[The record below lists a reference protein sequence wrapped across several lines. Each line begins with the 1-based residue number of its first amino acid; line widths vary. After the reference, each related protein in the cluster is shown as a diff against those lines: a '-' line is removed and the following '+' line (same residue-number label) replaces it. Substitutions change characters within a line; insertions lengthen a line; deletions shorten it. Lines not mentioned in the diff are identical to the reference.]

1 MPRCIVIADDLTGA
15 NATGVLLKKN
25 GFDTLTLLRGSVG
38 QAAKLPYC
46 DCLITPTDSRAIA
59 PQEAYDRVASTLQ
72 LLRGGEVLHYAK
84 RIDSTLRGNLG
95 SETDAFLDVLGEE
108 YMAVCVPCF
117 PSSGRVIV
125 GGHLLVNGVP
135 LRKTEAAQDPKCP
148 VNVTNAVALFRSQ
161 SKYPTAAI
169 PLDTVHD
176 GVEVLGHAIAE
187 LQAQGVRNLI
197 VDSVTTEDMETVA
210 QALRQQKIAA
220 ISVDPGPFT
229 AILARH
235 LLPRTQTDAKLLC
248 AIGSVN
254 GVAGRQARRL
264 LQTLPIKAQYMEIAA
279 VLEGGATRQAEI
291 DRLIRALRAEDGN
304 LLAVIGSG
312 IDPEKR
318 VPFEPYLEKAGLDAE
333 ALSERINTAF
343 AEVTLAVV
351 QGDERFRGVYS
362 TGGDITAAIH
372 RAAGTVGLRLITEVV
387 PLAGYGIAM
396 GGTLDG
402 RAFLSKGGMVGDENA
417 MVTCVTYLQEHMTS
431 RKEGQ

>member
-1 MPRCIVIADDLTGA
+1 MPKCIVIADDLTGA

-25 GFDTLTLLRGSVG
+25 GFDALTLLRDSVAR
-38 QAAKLPYC
+38 AADLPEC

-59 PQEAYDRVASTLQ
+59 SEEAYERVASTLR
-72 LLRGGEVLHYAK
+72 LLKSDTVAHYAK

-95 SETDAFLDVLGEE
+95 SETDAFLDVLGED
-108 YMAVCVPCF
+108 YIAVCVPCF

-125 GGHLLVNGVP
+125 GSHLLVNGVP

-148 VNVTNAVALFRSQ
+148 VETTDAAELFRRQ
-161 SKYPTAAI
+161 SKYPTRAI
-169 PLDTVHD
+169 HLDAVHD
-176 GVEVLGHAIAE
+176 GAVALGRLIRT
-187 LQAQGVRNLI
+187 LRAQGVRNLI
-197 VDSVTTEDMETVA
+197 IDSVTTEDMETVA
-210 QALRQQKIAA
+210 QALCLENISAV
-220 ISVDPGPFT
+220 SVDPGPFT

-235 LLPRTQTDAKLLC
+235 LLPCKQADAKILC

-254 GVAGRQARRL
+254 GVAGRQAKRL
-264 LQTLPIKAQYMEIAA
+264 LQTLPVKAEFMDIAA
-279 VLEGGATRQAEI
+279 VLEGGQTRQAEI
-291 DRLIRALRAEDGN
+291 TRLIERLSAQDAH
-304 LLAVIGSG
+304 LLAVIGCG

-318 VPFEPYLEKAGLDAE
+318 VPFAPYLEKTGLDAE

-351 QGDERFRGVYS
+351 LGDSRFRGIYS

-396 GGTLDG
+396 GGKLDG
-402 RAFLSKGGMVGDENA
+402 RAFISKGGMVGDENA
-417 MVTCVTYLQEHMTS
+417 MVTCVKYLQEHM
-431 RKEGQ
+431 